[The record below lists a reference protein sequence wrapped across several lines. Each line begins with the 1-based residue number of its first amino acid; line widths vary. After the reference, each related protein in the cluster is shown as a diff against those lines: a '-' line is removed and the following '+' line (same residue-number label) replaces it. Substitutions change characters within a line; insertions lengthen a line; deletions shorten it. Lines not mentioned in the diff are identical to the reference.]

1 MSPSQSKSRLSLRRE
16 QVEEFAQRISAAV
29 RKDVEPYG
37 DASDPELDRDFS
49 TMISRNVEIYFH
61 SLAEDRVPT
70 EAELAELADAGRRRL
85 HQGVPLEAIF
95 HSYRVGTRVLWQCVL
110 EIADLSELGRLG
122 TLTLQFA
129 DLVSSA
135 AAEGY
140 LSERERRARS
150 QEDATRLFLTRLLS
164 GDLPDEDAVSREG
177 RHFGYDLDR
186 THVVAVI
193 SPRLRTSPPQSVERD
208 LQLSHGRVQL
218 QRYRPDAPA
227 VVMRS
232 GLVVAMPENSVA
244 DVASIVLKSLASILA
259 GQHFTV
265 GLGTAR
271 GGPVGIVASY
281 SEAQRAQ
288 TLASILQ
295 PKALICRYD
304 ELQLFDL
311 FRAGETVDAF
321 VNEVLGKV
329 LRRDHERHTNF
340 AQTLEALFGAA
351 LNRKLAARR
360 LGVHANTLSY
370 RSRRIEELLGGSLVD
385 GEFCFRV
392 QLALKLLP
400 LSRYGRGS
408 GSSDPEFVTSSQRPP
423 ISC

>member
-1 MSPSQSKSRLSLRRE
+1 
-16 QVEEFAQRISAAV
+16 
-29 RKDVEPYG
+29 VEPYG
-37 DASDPELDRDFS
+37 DASDTELDRDFS
-49 TMISRNVEIYFH
+49 AMISRNVEIYFH
-61 SLAEDRVPT
+61 SLAEDRVPS
-70 EAELAELADAGRRRL
+70 ESELAELADAGRRRL

-95 HSYRVGTRVLWQCVL
+95 HSYRVGTRVLWECAL
-110 EIADLSELGRLG
+110 EIADANELGRLG

-150 QEDATRLFLTRLLS
+150 HEDATRLFLTRLLS
-164 GDLPDEDAVSREG
+164 GDLQDEDAVIREG

-193 SPRLRTSPPQSVERD
+193 SPRVRTSHQNVERD
-208 LQLSHGRVQL
+208 LQLSHGRSQL

-232 GLVVAMPENSVA
+232 GLVVALPEGSISDA
-244 DVASIVLKSLASILA
+244 ASIVLKALAPVLA

-295 PKALICRYD
+295 PKALVCRYD

-311 FRAGETVDAF
+311 FRAGEQVDAF
-321 VNEVLGKV
+321 VNEVLGKL
-329 LRRDHERHTNF
+329 LRRDRERHTDF
-340 AQTLEALFGAA
+340 AQTLVALFGAA

-370 RSRRIEELLGGSLVD
+370 RSRRIEELLGGSLLD

-400 LSRYGRGS
+400 LSSFSRDRES
-408 GSSDPEFVTSSQRPP
+408 ADKTL
-423 ISC
+423 

>member
-1 MSPSQSKSRLSLRRE
+1 MSPSQIRSRLTLTRE
-16 QVEEFAQRISAAV
+16 QVHEFAQRISTAV

-37 DASDPELDRDFS
+37 DASDSELDRDFS
-49 TMISRNVEIYFH
+49 AMISRNVEIYFR

-70 EAELAELADAGRRRL
+70 ESELAELADAGRRRL

-95 HSYRVGTRVLWQCVL
+95 HSYRVGARVLWECVL
-110 EIADLSELGRLG
+110 EIADPSELGRLG

-150 QEDATRLFLTRLLS
+150 HEDATRLFLTRLLS
-164 GDLPDEDAVSREG
+164 GDLDDEDAVVREG

-193 SPRLRTSPPQSVERD
+193 SPRARTGPQNVERD
-208 LQLSHGRVQL
+208 LQLSHGRSQL

-232 GLVVAMPENSVA
+232 GLVVALPEDSVA
-244 DVASIVLKSLASILA
+244 DVASIILRALAPVLA

-295 PKALICRYD
+295 PKALVCRYD

-311 FRAGETVDAF
+311 FRAGEPVDAF
-321 VNEVLGKV
+321 VHEVLGKL

-351 LNRKLAARR
+351 LNRKLTARR

-370 RSRRIEELLGGSLVD
+370 RSRRIEELLGGSLLD

-408 GSSDPEFVTSSQRPP
+408 VSADSTL
-423 ISC
+423 

>member
-1 MSPSQSKSRLSLRRE
+1 
-16 QVEEFAQRISAAV
+16 
-29 RKDVEPYG
+29 
-37 DASDPELDRDFS
+37 
-49 TMISRNVEIYFH
+49 MISRNVEIYFH
-61 SLAEDRVPT
+61 SLAEDRVPS
-70 EAELAELADAGRRRL
+70 ESELAELADAGRRRL
-85 HQGVPLEAIF
+85 HQGVPLESIF

-110 EIADLSELGRLG
+110 EIADPAELGRLG

-150 QEDATRLFLTRLLS
+150 HEDATRLFLTRLLS
-164 GDLPDEDAVSREG
+164 GDLVDEDAVIREG
-177 RHFGYDLDR
+177 RHFGYELDR

-193 SPRLRTSPPQSVERD
+193 SPRVRTSHQNVERD
-208 LQLSHGRVQL
+208 LQLSHGRSQL

-227 VVMRS
+227 VVMRA
-232 GLVVAMPENSVA
+232 GLVVALPEGSISDA
-244 DVASIVLKSLASILA
+244 ASIVLKALAPVLAS
-259 GQHFTV
+259 QQFTV

-295 PKALICRYD
+295 PKALVCRYD

-311 FRAGETVDAF
+311 FRAGEPVDAF
-321 VNEVLGKV
+321 VTEVLGKL
-329 LRRDHERHTNF
+329 LRRDKERHTEF
-340 AQTLEALFGAA
+340 APTLQALFGAA

-370 RSRRIEELLGGSLVD
+370 RSRRIEELLGGSLLD

-400 LSRYGRGS
+400 LSSYGRGDDS
-408 GSSDPEFVTSSQRPP
+408 ADSAL
-423 ISC
+423 

>member
-1 MSPSQSKSRLSLRRE
+1 MTPSQVRSRLALTRE
-16 QVEEFAQRISAAV
+16 QVNEFAQRISAAV

-37 DASDPELDRDFS
+37 DANDQELDRDF
-49 TMISRNVEIYFH
+49 TAMISRNVEIYFH
-61 SLAEDRVPT
+61 ALAEDRMPT
-70 EAELAELADAGRRRL
+70 DAELAELADAGRRRL
-85 HQGVPLEAIF
+85 HQGVPLESIF

-110 EIADLSELGRLG
+110 ELVDQSQLGRLG

-135 AAEGY
+135 AANGY
-140 LSERERRARS
+140 LSERERRALS
-150 QEDATRLFLTRLLS
+150 HEDATRLFLTRLLA
-164 GDLPDEDAVSREG
+164 GDLEDEDAVIREG
-177 RHFGYDLDR
+177 RHFGYELER
-186 THVVAVI
+186 THVVAVV
-193 SPRLRTSPPQSVERD
+193 SPRQQPGHQNAERD
-208 LQLSHGRVQL
+208 VQLSQGRAQL

-232 GLVVAMPENSVA
+232 GLVIAIPEDSVS
-244 DVASIVLKSLASILA
+244 DVASTILKALAQILG

-281 SEAQRAQ
+281 AEARRAQ

-295 PKALICRYD
+295 PKALVCRYD
-304 ELQLFDL
+304 QLQLFDL
-311 FRAGETVDAF
+311 FRTGEPLDAF
-321 VNEVLGKV
+321 VNEVLGKL
-329 LRRDHERHTNF
+329 LRRDRDRHTELVE
-340 AQTLEALFGAA
+340 TLEALFAAA

-370 RSRRIEELLGGSLVD
+370 RSRRIEELLGGSLLD

-400 LSRYGRGS
+400 LSKYARGT
-408 GSSDPEFVTSSQRPP
+408 GSAEQAL
-423 ISC
+423 

>member
-1 MSPSQSKSRLSLRRE
+1 MLTGPQIESFVRR
-16 QVEEFAQRISAAV
+16 VGDAV

-37 DASDPELDRDFS
+37 EASDTELDRDFS
-49 TMISRNVEIYFH
+49 GMITRNVEIYFR

-70 EAELAELADAGRRRL
+70 DEELAELADAGRRRL

-95 HSYRVGTRVLWQCVL
+95 HSYRVGTRVLWQCLL
-110 EIADLSELGRLG
+110 EIAEPQELGRLA

-135 AAEGY
+135 ASEGY
-140 LSERERRARS
+140 LGERERRARS
-150 QEDATRLFLTRLLS
+150 HEEATRLFLTRLLS
-164 GDLPDEDAVSREG
+164 GDLHDEEAVIREG
-177 RHFGYDLDR
+177 RHFGFDLDR
-186 THVVAVI
+186 SHVVAVV
-193 SPRLRTSPPQSVERD
+193 SPLTRSGQLSVERD
-208 LQLSHGRVQL
+208 LELSHGRSQL

-232 GLVVAMPENSVA
+232 GLIVAVPDDSVS
-244 DVASIVLKSLASILA
+244 DVASIVVKALA
-259 GQHFTV
+259 GIIATHHFTI
-265 GLGTAR
+265 GIGTAR
-271 GGPVGIVASY
+271 GGPAGIVASY
-281 SEAQRAQ
+281 AEAQRAQ

-295 PKALICRYD
+295 PNTPICRYD

-311 FRAGETVDAF
+311 FRAGEPVDAF
-321 VNEVLGKV
+321 VNEVLGK
-329 LRRDHERHTNF
+329 LLKRDRERRSELT
-340 AQTLEALFGAA
+340 QTLEALFAAA

-370 RSRRIEELLGGSLVD
+370 RSRRIEELLGGSLLE

-400 LSRYGRGS
+400 LSKYARSHMSRGNS
-408 GSSDPEFVTSSQRPP
+408 
-423 ISC
+423 